1 MTCRGYDPKAVKLSK
16 TVKRRTALHYKN
28 DHHRGDIIRSF
39 VRILED
45 AGRARISRNRGDKS
59 E

>member
-1 MTCRGYDPKAVKLSK
+1 MTCRGYDPKAVKVSK

-28 DHHRGDIIRSF
+28 DHHRGSIIRSY
-39 VRILED
+39 VQILED
-45 AGRARISRNRGDKS
+45 ASRIRISRNRGEKS

>member
-1 MTCRGYDPKAVKLSK
+1 MTCRGYDAKAVKLSK
-16 TVKRRTALHYKN
+16 TVKRRTALHYKDN
-28 DHHRGDIIRSF
+28 HHRGSIIRSF

-45 AGRARISRNRGDKS
+45 ASRSRTGRNRGDKS

>member
-1 MTCRGYDPKAVKLSK
+1 MTCRGYDAKAVKLSK
-16 TVKRRTALHYKN
+16 TVKRRTALHYKDN
-28 DHHRGDIIRSF
+28 HHRGSIIRSF

-45 AGRARISRNRGDKS
+45 ASRSRTSRNRGDRA

>member
-1 MTCRGYDPKAVKLSK
+1 MAYDPKAVKLSK
-16 TVKRRTALHYKN
+16 TVKRRTALYYKGTN
-28 DHHRGDIIRSF
+28 YRRGIIKSY

-45 AGRARISRNRGDKS
+45 ATRARVVRNRGEKA